1 MAGEQQQADRADA
14 VTIDELV
21 LADEPAR
28 WRALGFAL
36 DGDGDGDGIVRLGAI
51 GVRLAGDGAR
61 GGSAPGF
68 LRWSLRGIETTELDG
83 LPTSISR
90 ETATESETAPG
101 SAPGAGSAASTA
113 GATHPNGVVAIDH
126 VVAMTPSLQRT
137 VDALQ
142 AAGLSLRR
150 IREEPTPAGAP
161 RQAFFRLGEAILEVV
176 QEPYELAE
184 RGGGERPARL
194 WGLALLS
201 ADLERTVDAFGEHA
215 GDPRDAVQP
224 GRRIVTVRRSSGL
237 AVPLAVMSAR
247 PSR

>member
-1 MAGEQQQADRADA
+1 MNAISAP
-14 VTIDELV
+14 TIDELQ
-21 LADEPAR
+21 LADDPAR
-28 WRALGFAL
+28 WAALGFDVR
-36 DGDGDGDGIVRLGAI
+36 DGVCQIATVRLRFADPSNTSQARGIVG
-51 GVRLAGDGAR
+51 
-61 GGSAPGF
+61 
-68 LRWSLRGIETTELDG
+68 WSLRDLTDAALSPEGELNG
-83 LPTSISR
+83 LPTTISQR
-90 ETATESETAPG
+90 PLPAP
-101 SAPGAGSAASTA
+101 APA
-113 GATHPNGVVAIDH
+113 HPNGVTAIDH
-126 VVAMTPSLQRT
+126 VVAASPDLDRS
-137 VDALQ
+137 VAALQ
-142 AAGLSLRR
+142 AAGLDLRR
-150 IREEPTPAGAP
+150 VREQPTPAGAP